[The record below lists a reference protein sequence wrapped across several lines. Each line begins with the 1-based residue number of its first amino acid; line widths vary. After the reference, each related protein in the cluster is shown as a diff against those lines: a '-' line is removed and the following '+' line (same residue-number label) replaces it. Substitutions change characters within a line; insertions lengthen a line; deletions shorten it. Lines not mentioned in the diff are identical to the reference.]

1 MDLTHKYE
9 LKLKEKCTKGSTNTE
24 LQIWTQIKS
33 RNQIS
38 TNSALHGIDDKLG
51 ETWLRQK
58 ILGFTN

>member
-51 ETWLRQK
+51 ET
-58 ILGFTN
+58 